1 MPAHMGVGVR
11 EPIVMRMCMGVLG
24 RRRELGHFGLRVHM
38 GVRQPVIMI
47 ARVNVGVIVRAG
59 HIAMRRGAC
68 MAVLAMIVASYWH
81 VHFQSCM
88 FQVMG

>member
-1 MPAHMGVGVR
+1 MRMGVKR
-11 EPIVMRMCMGVLG
+11 AIFMRVFMGVLG
-24 RRRELGHFGLRVHM
+24 HRRECCHFGLRVHM

-68 MAVLAMIVASYWH
+68 MAVLAVIVASYWH